1 MKNKALVFVSFFL
14 ALGHINLA
22 RGETDLMMSRAF
34 PSQKIYDAEG
44 NPLRVATEDW
54 ASAASLVATNS
65 GWTSWV
71 GSRQQNMD
79 KWMSVVRDRADME
92 AGHIFKLLDPKT
104 KLPVTWS
111 VDMPEPAKVGV
122 TGGDY
127 WRAWVAYVR
136 SRNLD
141 NIVEAAR
148 LYKLTG
154 RTNYRDWAIE
164 QLDFYAANYQSWP
177 LQTWNGKARMMGQ
190 SLDEASA
197 IPSLVDA
204 VRLLSPE
211 VSVPH
216 RKEWQD
222 KLFTPIAQ
230 NLIDFNQGVNNI
242 AVWHAAAI
250 GLIALEFNDSSLLN
264 TALNGDKGLN
274 TLLNKGIT
282 KDYIWYEGAFSYN
295 NYVVAAMV
303 PLFKYAS
310 IKGKGA
316 LLNSPMQKRKWY
328 PPYLLN
334 WGISP
339 IW

>member
-1 MKNKALVFVSFFL
+1 
-14 ALGHINLA
+14 
-22 RGETDLMMSRAF
+22 
-34 PSQKIYDAEG
+34 
-44 NPLRVATEDW
+44 
-54 ASAASLVATNS
+54 
-65 GWTSWV
+65 
-71 GSRQQNMD
+71 
-79 KWMSVVRDRADME
+79 MSVVRDRADME

-154 RTNYRDWAIE
+154 RTNYRDWAID

-197 IPSLVDA
+197 VPSLVDA

-211 VSVPH
+211 VTVPQERMARQVIH
-216 RKEWQD
+216 
-222 KLFTPIAQ
+222 T
-230 NLIDFNQGVNNI
+230 
-242 AVWHAAAI
+242 HC
-250 GLIALEFNDSSLLN
+250 
-264 TALNGDKGLN
+264 
-274 TLLNKGIT
+274 T
-282 KDYIWYEGAFSYN
+282 KSY
-295 NYVVAAMV
+295 
-303 PLFKYAS
+303 
-310 IKGKGA
+310 
-316 LLNSPMQKRKWY
+316 
-328 PPYLLN
+328 
-334 WGISP
+334 
-339 IW
+339 